1 MGMNSMVS
9 QRKSEKSSQQQ
20 IAEYLANVDSQKTV
34 SNTAD
39 TADELVHAL
48 DTLLLERA
56 VEEHRD
62 ALTRLNKL
70 THALDDRGAGDT
82 KK

>member
-1 MGMNSMVS
+1 MVS

-20 IAEYLANVDSQKTV
+20 IAEYLANVDSKKTV

-39 TADELVHAL
+39 TAGELVNTL

-56 VEEHRD
+56 VEKHRN
-62 ALTRLNKL
+62 ALSRLNKL
-70 THALDDRGAGDT
+70 TRALEGRRAGDA